1 MEKVSTHYDNLKVSR
16 DAPDFVIVAA
26 YRTLSQ
32 RYHPDKNHGDERAAR
47 VMSIINQSYEVL
59 SDPERRRAH
68 DEWISRAEAK
78 LKAQRQPGPTPAP
91 GYHTNSRPSPQP
103 QPSARPAPQPTRPPP
118 SGNQTLLG
126 RITGSWLTWVLVVGG
141 LVMWSAGEQERTRA
155 AASKSKPAAS
165 SANRAPASSRQ
176 VPRPESPPKPVYIRP
191 ATAPNGSAWP
201 TRGGYV
207 AGYPVDHAN
216 GHSSVTIDNTRND
229 ADVYLKLVALGGAG
243 RVDARHVY
251 IPRSQR
257 FKMDTVSPGMYDI
270 RYRDLDSG
278 AISGSEKFEI
288 EEVRTRSGIQYSDM
302 TMTLYKVAHGNFD
315 TFALSED
322 QF

>member
-103 QPSARPAPQPTRPPP
+103 
-118 SGNQTLLG
+118 
-126 RITGSWLTWVLVVGG
+126 
-141 LVMWSAGEQERTRA
+141 
-155 AASKSKPAAS
+155 
-165 SANRAPASSRQ
+165 
-176 VPRPESPPKPVYIRP
+176 
-191 ATAPNGSAWP
+191 
-201 TRGGYV
+201 
-207 AGYPVDHAN
+207 
-216 GHSSVTIDNTRND
+216 
-229 ADVYLKLVALGGAG
+229 
-243 RVDARHVY
+243 
-251 IPRSQR
+251 
-257 FKMDTVSPGMYDI
+257 
-270 RYRDLDSG
+270 
-278 AISGSEKFEI
+278 
-288 EEVRTRSGIQYSDM
+288 
-302 TMTLYKVAHGNFD
+302 
-315 TFALSED
+315 
-322 QF
+322 